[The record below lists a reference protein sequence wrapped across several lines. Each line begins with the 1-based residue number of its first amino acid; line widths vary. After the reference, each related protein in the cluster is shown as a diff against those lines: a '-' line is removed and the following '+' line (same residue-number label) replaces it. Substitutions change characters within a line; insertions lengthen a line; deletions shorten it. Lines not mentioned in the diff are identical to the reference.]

1 MLTIRPVSRSSGVQ
15 NPTTPSAVSGAPS
28 SESKSSAAVEEL
40 GRHQGELHL
49 GGVRTVTTAAA
60 RSLATHEG
68 VVLLDA
74 LKGAPEEA
82 IEFLAANR
90 DVKLPRALRPRLQV
104 AP

>member
-1 MLTIRPVSRSSGVQ
+1 
-15 NPTTPSAVSGAPS
+15 
-28 SESKSSAAVEEL
+28 
-40 GRHQGELHL
+40 LHL

-68 VVLLDA
+68 VVLLDG

>member
-1 MLTIRPVSRSSGVQ
+1 MTRS
-15 NPTTPSAVSGAPS
+15 NLAPSATAAAKVSAA
-28 SESKSSAAVEEL
+28 AAVEEL

-68 VVLLDA
+68 VVLLDG